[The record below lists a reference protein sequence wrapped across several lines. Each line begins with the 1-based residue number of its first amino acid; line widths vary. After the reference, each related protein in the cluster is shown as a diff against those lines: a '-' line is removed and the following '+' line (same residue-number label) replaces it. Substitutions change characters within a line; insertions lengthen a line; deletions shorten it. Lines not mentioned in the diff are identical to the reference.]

1 VRPAGRRYN
10 RRSVRILVI
19 TNDFPP
25 RVGGIQTYVH
35 EILSRLDDEV
45 TVLASTS
52 PGAAAFDATF
62 RHRVI
67 RVPTTV
73 LLPTPRLEARVE
85 AFVREAHPN
94 VILFGAAMPLALVGA
109 SLRRR
114 TGTPYATFTHGLEVS
129 AARLVGGR
137 ALLRR
142 IGRHAALV
150 TAVSRWTAD
159 VLGPYLSADAPIELL
174 PSGVDVDRFHPGV
187 QDAAIRRRHALG
199 ASPVVA
205 CVSRLVRR
213 KGQDTLIRA
222 LSAVARN
229 IPNVR
234 LLIVGD
240 GPDRG
245 RLWSLAQTLGVGH
258 RVIFAGAVPDDE
270 LPMYFRAGD
279 VFAMPCRSRWGG
291 LEVEA
296 LGAVYL
302 QAASVGRPVI
312 AGRSGGTSDAL
323 VDGETG
329 WLVDGRR
336 VEAVAQAIAEILRAP
351 DRGVGFGTRGA
362 ERIRRDFTWDQIA
375 IRFRSLLGAA
385 VTSS

>member
-1 VRPAGRRYN
+1 M
-10 RRSVRILVI
+10 RILVV

-25 RVGGIQTYVH
+25 RLGGIQAYVQ
-35 EILSRLDDEV
+35 EILSRLEDEI

-52 PGAAAFDATF
+52 PGAAAFDARF
-62 RHRVI
+62 PHRVI
-67 RVPTTV
+67 RLPTTM
-73 LLPTPRLEARVE
+73 LLPSPRLHARTEAL
-85 AFVREAHPN
+85 VRATRPD
-94 VILFGAAMPLALVGA
+94 VVLFGAAMPLALVGA

-114 TGTPYATFTHGLEVS
+114 TGTPYATFTHGLEVT
-129 AARLVGGR
+129 AARLPGGR

-142 IGRHAALV
+142 IGRSAALV

-159 VLGPYLSADAPIELL
+159 VLGPYLAAEAPIQLL
-174 PSGVDVDRFHPGV
+174 PSGADADRFHPGV

-199 ASPVVA
+199 SGPVVA

-213 KGQDTLIRA
+213 KGQDTLLRA
-222 LSAVARN
+222 LGAVARD
-229 IPNVR
+229 IPDIR

-240 GPDRG
+240 GADRR
-245 RLWSLAQTLGVGH
+245 RLASLARTLGVEG
-258 RVIFAGAVPDDE
+258 RVVFAGAVSSEE

-302 QAASVGRPVI
+302 QAAAVGRPVI

-323 VDGETG
+323 THGETG
-329 WLVDGRR
+329 WLIDGRR
-336 VEAVAQAIAEILRAP
+336 VEEVAQAITTILRLP
-351 DRGVGFGTRGA
+351 DRGLAMGTRGA
-362 ERIRRDFTWDQIA
+362 ERIRREFTWNQIA
-375 IRFRSLLGAA
+375 ARCRTLLLAA

>member
-1 VRPAGRRYN
+1 
-10 RRSVRILVI
+10 VRILVI

-25 RVGGIQTYVH
+25 RIGGIQTYVH
-35 EILSRLDDEV
+35 EILSRLGDQI

-67 RVPTTV
+67 RVPTTM
-73 LLPTPRLEARVE
+73 LLPTPRLLARTRTL
-85 AFVREAHPN
+85 VRALRPD
-94 VILFGAAMPLALVGA
+94 VVLFGAAMPLALVGV
-109 SLRRR
+109 SLHKR
-114 TGTPYATFTHGLEVS
+114 TGTPFATFTHGLEVS
-129 AARLVGGR
+129 AARLAGGR

-150 TAVSRWTAD
+150 TAVSRWTAE
-159 VLGPYLSADAPIELL
+159 VLRPHLGREAPIELL
-174 PSGVDVDRFHPGV
+174 PSGVDVERFHPNV
-187 QDAAIRRRHALG
+187 SDQPIRARHALG
-199 ASPVVA
+199 PGPVIT

-222 LSAVARN
+222 LGLIASAC
-229 IPNVR
+229 PDVR

-240 GPDRG
+240 GPDSR
-245 RLWSLAQTLGVGH
+245 RLRSLARTL
-258 RVIFAGAVPDDE
+258 RVSERVVFAGAVSADE

-302 QAASVGRPVI
+302 QAAGVGRPVI

-329 WLVDGRR
+329 WLVDGSR
-336 VEAVAQAIAEILRAP
+336 VEAVAQAITGILQAP

-362 ERIRRDFTWDQIA
+362 ERIRRDFTWDQMA
-375 IRFRSLLGAA
+375 TRLRALLGAA
-385 VTSS
+385 VTSL